1 MSAVSM
7 TKEDVKE
14 MVELFEVKLN
24 AMAELQA
31 YLIPFAQKDGELTE
45 DEQSLILG
53 KIMMTVIDD

>member
-14 MVELFEVKLN
+14 MVELLEVKLN

-31 YLIPFAQKDGELTE
+31 YLIPFTQKDGELTE

-53 KIMMTVIDD
+53 KIMMTVMDD